1 MNVKECAKVVRQ
13 HGYLCVLE
21 MDTMQ
26 NKRKIFNDPVYGFV
40 SVPHGLLLDLV
51 DHPFFQRLRRIRQV
65 GLAHYVY
72 PGALHTRFHHALG
85 ALHLMQQA
93 VETLRNKG
101 VEITLEEAEAVCA
114 AILLHDIGHGPYSHA
129 LEHTIVDFHHE
140 QLSLLFME
148 ELNRQL
154 GGRLKLA
161 IQIFSDRHPKK
172 FLHQLVSGQLD
183 MDRMDY
189 LNRDSFFTGVSEGV
203 IGYDRIIKML
213 AVHGGELVVEEK
225 GMYSIEK
232 FLIARRLMYWQVYL
246 HKTNVA
252 AEQMVVHLLRRARE
266 LAMVGVELEVSKPLR
281 WFLYRKNGEPA
292 ATSEVLEQFAQLDDV
307 DIAAA
312 IKAWRTAEDPV
323 LALLA
328 TGLLD
333 RKLFRLEWRT
343 VPVEQDYLD
352 RVRMQAQHTF
362 GLDTPVEHL
371 VLTGHASNRAYDAS
385 VEKINILFKDGRVL
399 PIDECSD
406 VPLYTQVVTKHFICY
421 PKSLSI

>member
-1 MNVKECAKVVRQ
+1 M
-13 HGYLCVLE
+13 Y
-21 MDTMQ
+21 
-26 NKRKIFNDPVYGFV
+26 NKQKIFNDPVYGFV

-51 DHPFFQRLRRIRQV
+51 DHPYFQRLRRIRQV
-65 GLAHYVY
+65 GLAHFVY

-93 VETLRNKG
+93 VEALRHKG
-101 VEITLEEAEAVCA
+101 ALITPEEAEAVSV

-129 LEHTIVDFHHE
+129 LEHTIVDLHHE

-148 ELNRQL
+148 DLNRQFD
-154 GGRLKLA
+154 GRLELA
-161 IQIFSDRHPKK
+161 IQIFSDRYPKK

-213 AVHGGELVVEEK
+213 AVHEGELVVEEK

-252 AEQMVVHLLRRARE
+252 AEQMVIHLLRRARE
-266 LAMVGVELEVSKPLR
+266 LAVSGIPLEVSRHLH
-281 WFLYRKNGEPA
+281 WFLYRSSEEQP
-292 ATSEVLEQFAQLDDV
+292 SPFEVLEHFARLDDV

-312 IKAWRTAEDPV
+312 IKAWREAPDPV

-328 TGLLD
+328 EGLLD
-333 RKLFRLEWRT
+333 RKLFRLEWRS
-343 VPVEQDYLD
+343 VPVEADYLEHI
-352 RVRMQAQHTF
+352 RARAMQVYGPEAP
-362 GLDTPVEHL
+362 LEHL
-371 VLTGHASNRAYDAS
+371 VFTGSASNQAYDTAE
-385 VEKINILFKDGRVL
+385 EKINILFKDGRVL

-421 PKSLSI
+421 PKTLQP

>member
-1 MNVKECAKVVRQ
+1 
-13 HGYLCVLE
+13 
-21 MDTMQ
+21 MDTLH

-40 SVPHGLLLDLV
+40 SVPCGLLLDIV
-51 DHPFFQRLRRIRQV
+51 DHPYFQRLRRIRQV

-85 ALHLMQQA
+85 ALHLMQEA
-93 VETLRNKG
+93 IEVLRHKG
-101 VEITLEEAEAVCA
+101 AAISEEEAQAACA

-129 LEHTIVDFHHE
+129 LEHTIVDLHHE

-148 ELNRQL
+148 ALNRQYDGQL
-154 GGRLKLA
+154 DLA
-161 IQIFSDRHPKK
+161 IQIFSDRYPKK

-213 AVHGGELVVEEK
+213 DVHEGELVVEEK

-246 HKTNVA
+246 HKTNVS
-252 AEQMVVHLLRRARE
+252 AEQMVIRLLRRARE
-266 LAMVGVELEVSKPLR
+266 LALSGVKLEASRHLHQ
-281 WFLYRKNGEPA
+281 FLYRNASDQPPVQEW
-292 ATSEVLEQFAQLDDV
+292 LDDYAQLDDV
-307 DIAAA
+307 DIASA
-312 IKAWRTAEDPV
+312 IKAWRYADDRV
-323 LALLA
+323 LAMLSA
-328 TGLLD
+328 GLLD
-333 RKLFRLEWRT
+333 RKLFRLEWRS
-343 VPVEQDYLD
+343 VPVEPDYVQTIRSKVAQAYGPDISLD
-352 RVRMQAQHTF
+352 
-362 GLDTPVEHL
+362 HL
-371 VLTGHASNRAYDAS
+371 VFTGSESNQAYDAS
-385 VEKINILFKDGRVL
+385 EEKINILFKDGRVL

-421 PKSLSI
+421 PKGI

>member
-1 MNVKECAKVVRQ
+1 
-13 HGYLCVLE
+13 
-21 MDTMQ
+21 MQ

-51 DHPFFQRLRRIRQV
+51 DHPYFQRLRRIRQV
-65 GLAHYVY
+65 GLAHFVY

-93 VETLRNKG
+93 VETLRSKG
-101 VEITLEEAEAVCA
+101 AEITPDEAEAVSV

-129 LEHTIVDFHHE
+129 LEHTIVDLHHE

-148 ELNRQL
+148 ALNRQF
-154 GGRLKLA
+154 GGQLELA

-172 FLHQLVSGQLD
+172 FLHQLVSSQLD

-213 AVHGGELVVEEK
+213 AVHHGELVVEEK
-225 GMYSIEK
+225 GIYSIEK

-252 AEQMVVHLLRRARE
+252 AEQMVIHLLRRARE
-266 LAMVGVELEVSKPLR
+266 LAVAGVSLDVSKPLH
-281 WFLYRKNGEPA
+281 WFLYRSGQPPV
-292 ATSEVLEQFAQLDDV
+292 SELLEYFARLDDV

-312 IKAWRTAEDPV
+312 IKAWRDAEDPV
-323 LALLA
+323 LSILA

-343 VPVEQDYLD
+343 VPVEADYIDKIHAKALQ
-352 RVRMQAQHTF
+352 VF
-362 GLDTPVEHL
+362 GPTAPLQHL
-371 VLTGHASNRAYDAS
+371 VFTGSESNQAYDIS
-385 VEKINILFKDGRVL
+385 EEKINILFKDGRVL

-421 PKSLSI
+421 PKTLFV